1 MNAIEVK
8 NLTKYYGKAR
18 GIIDVSFSVPQGSIY
33 GFIGPNGAGKSTTI
47 RTLLS
52 LIHATSGS
60 AEILGMDCL
69 KEGHKIRHS
78 VGYVPAEV
86 NFYDDMKVGDFLK
99 YSAKFYDKEAKDRI
113 KTLCERLDVDTTRQI
128 SDLSSGNK
136 KKLAIVQALLHK
148 PPLLIL
154 DEPTSGLDPLI
165 QNKLYDVLREENKRG
180 TTIFFSSHVLSE
192 IQKMCDQVAIV
203 KEGRILK
210 IDSVENLRGSLYK
223 TIRINFSD
231 IKEMLDFEIKGSAGI
246 TLKDRQME
254 FIYNGDMNTLAQK
267 LSEVSIENLWVEEPS
282 LEDIFMH
289 FYQKE
294 D

>member
-99 YSAKFYDKEAKDRI
+99 YSAKFYDKEAKERI
-113 KTLCERLDVDTTRQI
+113 KSLCERLDVDTTRPI

-165 QNKLYDVLREENKRG
+165 QNKLYEVLREENKRG

-231 IKEMLDFEIKGSAGI
+231 IKEMLNFEIKGSAGI
-246 TLKDRQME
+246 TVKDRQME

-267 LSEVSIENLWVEEPS
+267 LSEVSIENLWIEEPS

>member
-8 NLTKYYGKAR
+8 NLTKYYGKSR
-18 GIIDVSFSVPQGSIY
+18 GIIDVSFTVPEGSIY

-69 KEGHKIRHS
+69 KDGHKIRHK

-86 NFYDDMKVGDFLK
+86 NFYDDMKVGEFLK
-99 YSAKFYDKEAKDRI
+99 YSAKFYKKDGKARI
-113 KTLCERLDVDTTRQI
+113 KSLCSDLDVDVSRRI

-136 KKLAIVQALLHK
+136 KKLAIVQALIHQ
-148 PPLLIL
+148 PPILIL

-231 IKEMLDFEIKGSAGI
+231 LKDMMNFEIQGSAGI
-246 TLKDRQME
+246 NYKDRQMD
-254 FIYNGDMNTLAQK
+254 FIYKGDMNTLTSTLNNYK
-267 LSEVSIENLWVEEPS
+267 IENLWVEEPS

-289 FYQKE
+289 FYQKGE
-294 D
+294 

>member
-1 MNAIEVK
+1 MNAIEVR
-8 NLTKYYGKAR
+8 NLTKYYGKSR
-18 GIIDVSFSVPQGSIY
+18 GIIDVSFVVPEGSIY

-47 RTLLS
+47 RLLLS

-69 KEGHKIRHS
+69 KEGHKIRHK

-99 YSAKFYDKEAKDRI
+99 YSAKFYEKNGKERVNS
-113 KTLCERLDVDTTRQI
+113 LCADLDVDMSRRI

-136 KKLAIVQALLHK
+136 KKLAIVQALLHQ
-148 PPLLIL
+148 PPILIL

-165 QNKLYDVLREENKRG
+165 QNKLYDVLRDENKRG

-203 KEGRILK
+203 KDGRILK
-210 IDSVENLRGSLYK
+210 IDSVENLRSSLYK
-223 TIRINFSD
+223 TIRINFD
-231 IKEMLDFEIKGSAGI
+231 NIKDMMNFEILGSAGI
-246 TLKDRQME
+246 NYKDKQMD
-254 FIYNGDMNTLAQK
+254 FIYNGNMNALTSTLNDYK
-267 LSEVSIENLWVEEPS
+267 IENLWVEEPS
-282 LEDIFMH
+282 LEDIFLH
-289 FYQKE
+289 FYQKGE
-294 D
+294 

>member
-1 MNAIEVK
+1 MNAIEVR

-18 GIIDVSFSVPQGSIY
+18 GIIDVTFSVPQGSIY

-69 KEGHKIRHS
+69 KEGHKIRHK

-99 YSAKFYDKEAKDRI
+99 YSAKFYQEDGKARI
-113 KTLCERLDVDTTRQI
+113 KSLCSDLDVDVNRRI

-136 KKLAIVQALLHK
+136 KKLAIVQALLHQ
-148 PPLLIL
+148 PPILIL

-165 QNKLYDVLREENKRG
+165 QNKLYDVLRAENKRG

-223 TIRINFSD
+223 TIRINFND
-231 IKEMLDFEIKGSAGI
+231 LKEMMNFEIQGSAGV
-246 TLKDRQME
+246 TFKEKQME
-254 FIYNGDMNTLAQK
+254 FIYNGDMNSLANTLSK
-267 LSEVSIENLWVEEPS
+267 YNIDNLWVEEPS

-289 FYQKE
+289 FYAKE
-294 D
+294 E

>member
-99 YSAKFYDKEAKDRI
+99 YSAKFYDKEAKERI
-113 KTLCERLDVDTTRQI
+113 KSLCERLDVDTTRPI

-231 IKEMLDFEIKGSAGI
+231 VKDMLNFEIKGSAGI
-246 TLKDRQME
+246 TIKDRQME

-267 LSEVSIENLWVEEPS
+267 LSETSIENLWIEEPS